1 VWKGVVVCVE
11 GVCGRGMWCV
21 EGWCGVCGRAVWCVW
36 KGGVMC
42 GCDVRGRVVCGR
54 TVWGVEG

>member
-54 TVWGVEG
+54 VVW